1 MTVKDILALTDYDT
15 TISICYCDKDWYS
28 DSDDYRLY
36 EAAVISPNT
45 PIDEY
50 TKITHT
56 YGNKEVAQLR
66 VDMTDTLTIIYK
78 A

>member
-1 MTVKDILALTDYDT
+1 MTVKDILALTDYNT
-15 TISICYCDKDWYS
+15 TISICYFDKDWYTPP
-28 DSDDYRLY
+28 DDYRLY
-36 EAAVISPNT
+36 EVAVISPNT
-45 PIDEY
+45 PIEEY
-50 TKITHT
+50 LKIGQT

>member
-1 MTVKDILALTDYDT
+1 MTVKDILTLVNYDT
-15 TISICYCDKDWYS
+15 TISLCFYDIYGK
-28 DSDDYRLY
+28 LK

-50 TKITHT
+50 THITQA
-56 YGNKEVAQLR
+56 YGDKEVQQLR
-66 VDMTDTLTIIYK
+66 VDMTDTLTMIYR